1 MAQYKLY
8 NHTITLHKDGTVTCD
23 TCSLSAAV
31 ADIIPVMYA
40 HHIRTCTID
49 GATIQRS

>member
-8 NHTITLHKDGTVTCD
+8 NHIITLHKDGTVTCD